1 VELMPRHTEHEG
13 VYSIG
18 VISRLTGMHEQT
30 IRQYERLGLILPKR
44 SAGGTR
50 SYSEH
55 DLQRLQLINT
65 LTRDMGVNLAGVE
78 LILRLRDR
86 EAQLLGLARELFAA
100 LDDAARTRFEQH
112 LRGEEPGLVHVP
124 RSGIMPAEVTRP
136 ARKRKIEV
144 QGE

>member
-1 VELMPRHTEHEG
+1 MPRHGPRDG

-30 IRQYERLGLILPKR
+30 IRQYERLGLVHPQR
-44 SAGGTR
+44 SAGNTR
-50 SYSEH
+50 SYSEL

-86 EAQLLGLARELFAA
+86 EEQLLSLARELFGQ
-100 LDDAARTRFEQH
+100 LDGIARERFEQR
-112 LRGEEPGLVHVP
+112 LRGEEPGLVHV
-124 RSGIMPAEVTRP
+124 RREDTLPAAVVVTR
-136 ARKRKIEV
+136 KRRIEV
-144 QGE
+144 KGE

>member
-1 VELMPRHTEHEG
+1 MARAGHGPHEG

-30 IRQYERLGLILPKR
+30 IRQYERIGLVTPRR

-50 SYSEH
+50 SYSES
-55 DLQRLQLINT
+55 DLQRLLTINT

-86 EAQLLGLARELFAA
+86 ETQLLSLARELFAN
-100 LDDAARTRFEQH
+100 LDEASRRRFEAR
-112 LRGEEPGLVHVP
+112 LLGEEPGLVHVP
-124 RSGIMPAEVTRP
+124 REGIMPAEVNGK
-136 ARKRKIEV
+136 KRRIEV
-144 QGE
+144 KGE

>member
-1 VELMPRHTEHEG
+1 MPRHAQHEG

-30 IRQYERLGLILPKR
+30 IRQYERIGLVLPKR

-50 SYSEH
+50 SYSEL

-86 EAQLLGLARELFAA
+86 EAQLLGLARELFSQ
-100 LDDAARTRFEQH
+100 LDGAARERFEQR

-124 RSGIMPAEVTRP
+124 REGIMPAEVASSRG
-136 ARKRKIEV
+136 RRKIEV
-144 QGE
+144 KGE

>member
-1 VELMPRHTEHEG
+1 VELMPRHSQHEG

-30 IRQYERLGLILPKR
+30 IRQYERLGLVHPQR

-55 DLQRLQLINT
+55 DLQRLLTINT

-86 EAQLLGLARELFAA
+86 EQQLLGLARELFNQ
-100 LDDAARTRFEQH
+100 LDGAARERFEQR
-112 LRGEEPGLVHVP
+112 LRGEEPGLVHLP
-124 RSGIMPAEVTRP
+124 REGMMPAEVKLG
-136 ARKRKIEV
+136 KRRIEV
-144 QGE
+144 KGD

>member
-1 VELMPRHTEHEG
+1 MGARHSEHEG

-30 IRQYERLGLILPKR
+30 IRQYERLGLVQPKR

-50 SYSEH
+50 SYSDR
-55 DLQRLQLINT
+55 DLQRLLTINT
-65 LTRDMGVNLAGVE
+65 LTREMGVNLAGVE

-86 EAQLLGLARELFAA
+86 EQQLLGLARELFSQ
-100 LDDAARTRFEQH
+100 LDGSARERFEQR

-124 RSGIMPAEVTRP
+124 RESTMPAEVGSAAQR
-136 ARKRKIEV
+136 RRIEV
-144 QGE
+144 KGE

>member
-1 VELMPRHTEHEG
+1 MPRSAHGPSDG

-30 IRQYERLGLILPKR
+30 IRQYERIGLVAPQR

-50 SYSEH
+50 SYSEL
-55 DLQRLQLINT
+55 DLQRLLTINA

-86 EAQLLGLARELFAA
+86 EAQLLGLARELFSQ
-100 LDDAARTRFEQH
+100 LDGTARERFEQR

-124 RSGIMPAEVTRP
+124 RASTMPAEVGGK
-136 ARKRKIEV
+136 KRRIEV
-144 QGE
+144 KGE

>member
-1 VELMPRHTEHEG
+1 MARNPHGPHEG

-30 IRQYERLGLILPKR
+30 IRQYERLGLVTPQR

-50 SYSEH
+50 SYSEN
-55 DLQRLQLINT
+55 DLARLQVINT

-86 EAQLLGLARELFAA
+86 EAQLLGLARELFSQ
-100 LDDAARTRFEQH
+100 LDGPARERFEQR

-124 RSGIMPAEVTRP
+124 RASTMPAEVVVRRRTR
-136 ARKRKIEV
+136 IEV